1 MTKPLR
7 GVTNEKWSALTTDS
21 IQDLL
26 KPLKVATK
34 PDDGQLY
41 FDFNPSLTF
50 NYQFFL
56 LFSTLQFSFA
66 VLCTT
71 NFLDFDFSEHVMRSF
86 T

>member
-7 GVTNEKWSALTTDS
+7 GVTNEKWSELTTDS

-41 FDFNPSLTF
+41 FDFKPKFDIQLSV
-50 NYQFFL
+50 
-56 LFSTLQFSFA
+56 FSVVQHFA
-66 VLCTT
+66 IFICCAVYYKL
-71 NFLDFDFSEHVMRSF
+71 S
-86 T
+86 